1 MALRISSHHRCG
13 DIDMKNNGVT
23 WLSSLWQFFW
33 TFIAANLKHLRV
45 LLSVSIDLGTK
56 RQWQNVIAQKPQWE
70 KSSPQT
76 PTQKNQRY
84 KSVTFYTLSFCP
96 WHADRTPFPSHHN
109 NDITYEIIVYGA
121 IERSRTK
128 AGQLPNTS
136 SHFGCS
142 TRKSKQNLSAHPFQ
156 IQLYLN

>member
-1 MALRISSHHRCG
+1 MALRISSNHKCG
-13 DIDMKNNGVT
+13 DIDMKKYGVT
-23 WLSSLWQFFW
+23 WLVCDNFSG
-33 TFIAANLKHLRV
+33 H

-70 KSSPQT
+70 KCSPQT
-76 PTQKNQRY
+76 PTPKNQRY

-96 WHADRTPFPSHHN
+96 WHSDRTPFPSQHN
-109 NDITYEIIVYGA
+109 NDIAYEIIEYGA
-121 IERSRTK
+121 SVHSRTK

-156 IQLYLN
+156 IQLYLNHTTTLSLL